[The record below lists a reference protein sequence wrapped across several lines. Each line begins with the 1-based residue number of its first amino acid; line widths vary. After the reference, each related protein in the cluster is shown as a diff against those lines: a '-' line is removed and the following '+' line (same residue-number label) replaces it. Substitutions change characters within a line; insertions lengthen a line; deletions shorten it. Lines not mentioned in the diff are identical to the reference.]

1 MIDSRNRREILMQA
15 AMLPI
20 VGIAAGSA
28 SAQPAPAPTGM
39 SLSEKSARRQATD
52 EQIRIAGADD
62 KSAQSVIV
70 DDFFKADYGATPTGK
85 FLNADKLFL
94 RWAKP
99 DWFEYIPDPQSP
111 LAFVRST
118 GETITP
124 GRMFTDGGSIPRWFW
139 VNKNLSP
146 WVYVPA
152 YLVHDWEFDQHRQ
165 KASTKTFDA
174 VRDTLAE
181 GLKTLMEAGLA
192 PRDEKTFRS
201 IYAGVSSFVAMKLW
215 EN

>member
-1 MIDSRNRREILMQA
+1 MIDSRSRREILLQA
-15 AMLPI
+15 AVLPLAS
-20 VGIAAGSA
+20 IAAERA
-28 SAQPAPAPTGM
+28 YAQATPAATGL
-39 SLSEKSARRQATD
+39 SLDEKSARRQATD
-52 EQIRIAGADD
+52 EQILSASDD
-62 KSAQSVIV
+62 KTAQSVII
-70 DDFFKADYGATPTGK
+70 DDFVKADYGATPVGK
-85 FLNADKLFL
+85 FLNPEKLFL

-99 DWFEYIPDPQSP
+99 DWFEYLPDSQNPF
-111 LAFVRST
+111 AFVRST

-139 VNKNLSP
+139 LNKNLSP

-152 YLVHDWEFDQHRQ
+152 YLVHDWEFDRHRQ
-165 KASTKTFDA
+165 KASTKTFEA

-181 GLKTLMEAGLA
+181 GLKTLMDTGLA

-215 EN
+215 ES